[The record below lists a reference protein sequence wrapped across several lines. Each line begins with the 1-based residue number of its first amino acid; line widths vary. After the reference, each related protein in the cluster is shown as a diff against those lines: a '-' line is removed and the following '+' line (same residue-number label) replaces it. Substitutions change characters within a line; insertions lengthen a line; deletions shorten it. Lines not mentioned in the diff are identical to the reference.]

1 MRGTAPSGYAND
13 TMKQQASTGFE
24 REACQDDA
32 PGTVPG
38 ARGQDD
44 RVAGDG
50 GDDQGSA
57 VRFHGDTLP
66 HLLHR
71 KETLLGADEEPS
83 PTRGDVA
90 LTNLYLFRRLRAQPG
105 ACCWRAEHESAPS
118 RIQRTGARNRVTRY
132 ARAAARRAAPC
143 HEGFFRPLSMAISVW
158 KPDNFVISPEWL
170 NSAAFRVQ
178 RTT

>member
-71 KETLLGADEEPS
+71 KEMRVGATWVIRD
-83 PTRGDVA
+83 
-90 LTNLYLFRRLRAQPG
+90 RRR
-105 ACCWRAEHESAPS
+105 SAPRSSKCSALS
-118 RIQRTGARNRVTRY
+118 RTFSGSARSDASRLSDSGDRRERSGTAILSPAGCWGLTRNLHRLEVTW
-132 ARAAARRAAPC
+132 
-143 HEGFFRPLSMAISVW
+143 H
-158 KPDNFVISPEWL
+158 
-170 NSAAFRVQ
+170 
-178 RTT
+178 